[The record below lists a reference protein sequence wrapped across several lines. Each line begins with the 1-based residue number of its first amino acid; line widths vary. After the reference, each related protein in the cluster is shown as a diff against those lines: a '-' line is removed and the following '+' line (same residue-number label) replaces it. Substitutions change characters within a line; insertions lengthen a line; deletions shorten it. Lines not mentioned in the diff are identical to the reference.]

1 MAEVEPMK
9 IDAADEVKPKS
20 DGSDQKKR
28 PQKRK
33 RLEPCLYT
41 VSPAEKQAK
50 IDSFRNEIN
59 SLVKFSK
66 DLASIGR
73 GAFQENVEKVGL
85 SPATLNC
92 TIACLMEESDL
103 PLSILVDNI
112 FENVKSRM
120 GNCENITRASVKSSV
135 LMIGQRLC
143 YGVAS
148 ADADILEDDADSALW
163 CWEV

>member
-1 MAEVEPMK
+1 MAEAEPMK
-9 IDAADEVKPKS
+9 IDVADEVKPKT

-33 RLEPCLYT
+33 RLEPSLYT
-41 VSPAEKQAK
+41 VSPGEKQAK
-50 IDSFRNEIN
+50 IDALRSEID

-66 DLASIGR
+66 DLAFRSREALLG
-73 GAFQENVEKVGL
+73 NVEKLGF
-85 SPATLNC
+85 SYASLNC
-92 TIACLMEESDL
+92 VIACLMEESDL
-103 PLSILVDNI
+103 PLSILVDEI
-112 FENVKSRM
+112 FEKVKGRIGNGENV
-120 GNCENITRASVKSSV
+120 TRASVKSSV

-148 ADADILEDDADSALW
+148 ADADLLEDEAESALW